1 MEPALCQG
9 FLTSNEGRTSV
20 MATNLRGVVVGAS
33 TLLGKELI
41 EELNASETTWDLRL
55 ADTGD
60 SGGQLVAGADE
71 ALVIQPLSPEI
82 FDSRHI
88 TFFAAESKTTIAH
101 WKEARTAG
109 AAVIDLTAAL
119 ESEQDAVVRSPWIPE
134 NPPPTINTPIVIPAH
149 PAAVMLGIVASRLN
163 AAFGSVHL
171 AATLLE
177 PASQQGNK
185 GVDELHQQT
194 VSLLGFHS
202 LPQEVYA
209 AQVAFNLRV
218 DVGEA
223 AKLDVAAIGSTI
235 RRHLKA
241 VAGESI
247 SRSVSL
253 QLVLAPVF
261 HGYTMSVYAQLP
273 VGADIS
279 AIRRALHGGV
289 VHMTN
294 AHEEAPSNQS
304 LVQEPRIAVTVTE
317 ESPAQENMRGFWLW
331 IAADNLKLT
340 ARHAV
345 ACAEELAALR
355 NATPQ

>member
-1 MEPALCQG
+1 
-9 FLTSNEGRTSV
+9 

-41 EELNASETTWDLRL
+41 EELNTSEASWDLRL

-60 SGGQLVAGADE
+60 SSGQLVAGGDE
-71 ALVIQPLSPEI
+71 ALVIQPLSPDI
-82 FDSRHI
+82 FDSQDI
-88 TFFAAESKTTIAH
+88 AFFATEPHTTQTQ
-101 WKEARTAG
+101 WREARSAG
-109 AAVIDLTAAL
+109 DAVVDLTASL
-119 ESEQDAVVRSPWIPE
+119 ESEPGAVVRSPWVAESTAPS
-134 NPPPTINTPIVIPAH
+134 TNTPIVIPAH
-149 PAAVMLGIVASRLN
+149 PAAVMLGIVASRLT
-163 AAFGSVHL
+163 AAFGRVHL
-171 AATLLE
+171 AATVLE
-177 PASQQGNK
+177 PASQQGSK
-185 GVDELHQQT
+185 GLDELHQQT
-194 VSLLGFHS
+194 VGLLGFHS
-202 LPQEVYA
+202 LPQEVFD

-218 DVGEA
+218 GVGDA
-223 AKLDVAAIGSTI
+223 AQLDLVAITSTI

-241 VAGESI
+241 LAGESI
-247 SRSVSL
+247 ACSVSL

-261 HGYTMSVYAQLP
+261 HGYTMSVYVQLP
-273 VGADIS
+273 ANADIN
-279 AIRRALHGGV
+279 AIRRALDGGV

-304 LVQEPRIAVTVTE
+304 VVQEPGIAVTVTG

-355 NATPQ
+355 NATRQ